1 MNTLI
6 YFSLLTNI
14 LYGVLLY
21 SYFLKWRQRKHV
33 IKDFEF
39 SLDKLPSLTIVVP
52 FRNEEN
58 NLPNLAESLNQ
69 INYPKSKLEIIF
81 VNDHS
86 DDNSLAMLENNFS
99 SFKLFSLSDSIGKKA
114 ALDLGIREANGEWI
128 VTIDADVSFESDWL
142 VKLIQPSIDSDV
154 VMICGLVK
162 ISYDD
167 HKWWSKFQAME
178 FAVLQAS
185 GAAAIMQGRALLN
198 SGANLAFR
206 KDIWLQLGAY
216 NSHKHLA
223 SGDDTFLL
231 FEMNKHYPGKVFSA
245 TNSIVTTSAEISFK
259 KLLQQRLRW
268 SGKTIHYKDSYVWM
282 AGFIVALSS
291 ILTFINLIL
300 LPFCTSQC
308 VMLTLI
314 ILSLRLIPEWSL
326 LNISLSDKE
335 KNFKWYD
342 KLLMTLFY
350 PFFIV
355 LLILFQPFNKISWKG
370 RQL

>member
-14 LYGVLLY
+14 LYGLLLY
-21 SYFLKWRQRKHV
+21 SYFLKWRQRKHL
-33 IKDFEF
+33 IEYDEF
-39 SLDKLPSLTIVVP
+39 TLDKLPSLTIVVP

-58 NLPNLAESLNQ
+58 NLPNLLKSLKQ
-69 INYPKSKLEIIF
+69 INYPKNKLEFIF

-86 DDNSLAMLENNFS
+86 EDNSLAMLENNFS
-99 SFKLFSLSDSIGKKA
+99 DFKLFSLSESFGKKA
-114 ALDLGIREANGEWI
+114 ALDLGIRKANGEWI

-142 VKLIQPSIDSDV
+142 ITLIQPSINSDI
-154 VMICGLVK
+154 VMICGLVR

-231 FEMNKHYPGKVFSA
+231 FEMNKQYPGKVFSA
-245 TNSIVTTSAEISFK
+245 TNSIVTTSSEISFK
-259 KLLQQRLRW
+259 KLIQQRLRW

-282 AGFIVALSS
+282 VGVIVVLSS
-291 ILTFINLIL
+291 FLTVINLIS
-300 LPFCTSQC
+300 LPFFKSQC
-308 VMLTLI
+308 VILTLI
-314 ILSLRLIPEWSL
+314 ILSLRLIPEWLL
-326 LNISLSDKE
+326 LNTSLYDK
-335 KNFKWYD
+335 KRNFRYYD

-355 LLILFQPFNKISWKG
+355 LLLSLQPFNKISWKG